1 MRELLKQAR
10 AGGYAVPSFCV
21 WSAESM
27 QVVLTAA
34 ERLRSPVILMAGPCE
49 MTLLSP
55 AQMAELYHEARLGT
69 HVPTALHLDHGDTP
83 ELCWACIEAG
93 FDAVMLDYSARPFA
107 ENVAALKAISER
119 AHAVGVTVEG
129 ELGAVGRVDDQTPE
143 GQHGSVLT
151 DPALAEEYV
160 RKTGVD
166 ALAVAIGNAHGIYT
180 RLPEFDIPRLEAIHR
195 RVDTALVLH
204 GGSGTP
210 DDVLQ
215 RSIGLGIAKVN
226 VASDLVRAL
235 QSSLLEKWARQ
246 PKSWPTTDLADAYRA
261 MEPAIVSW
269 IERLG
274 SAGKA

>member
-1 MRELLKQAR
+1 MRELLRKAR
-10 AGGYAVPSFCV
+10 ADGYAVPSFCV

-27 QVVLTAA
+27 HVVLSVA
-34 ERLRSPVILMAGPCE
+34 ERLRSPVLLMAGPCE
-49 MTLLSP
+49 LTLLTP
-55 AQMAELYHEARLGT
+55 AQIAGVYREVRRGYS
-69 HVPTALHLDHGDTP
+69 VPTAFHLDHGDTP

-93 FDAVMLDYSARPFA
+93 FDSVMLDYSARSFA
-107 ENVAALKAISER
+107 DNVAALRGVAAR
-119 AHAVGVTVEG
+119 AHPLGVTVEG
-129 ELGAVGRVDDQTPE
+129 ELGAVGRVDEGTPE

-151 DPALAEEYV
+151 DPSMAEEFV
-160 RKTGVD
+160 RETKVD

-195 RVDTALVLH
+195 RVDTPLVLH

-210 DDVLQ
+210 DEVL
-215 RSIGLGIAKVN
+215 RRAIRLGIAKVN

-235 QSSLLEKWARQ
+235 QRTLLDTWAQR
-246 PKSWPTTDLADAYRA
+246 PLSWPPTDLAAAYRA
-261 MEPAIVSW
+261 MDPVVAAW

>member
-1 MRELLKQAR
+1 MRELLQQAR
-10 AGGYAVPSFCV
+10 IGGYAVPSFCV

-27 QVVLTAA
+27 HLVLAAA

-49 MTLLSP
+49 MTLLNP
-55 AQMAELYHEARLGT
+55 AQMIGIYREVRRGYT
-69 HVPTALHLDHGDTP
+69 VPMAFHLDHGDTL
-83 ELCWACIEAG
+83 EICWACIEAG
-93 FDAVMLDYSARPFA
+93 FDAVMLDFSARSFA
-107 ENVAALKAISER
+107 DNVAALKAVSAR
-119 AHAVGVTVEG
+119 AHALGISVEG
-129 ELGAVGRVDDQTPE
+129 ELGAVGRVDEGTPE
-143 GQHGSVLT
+143 GQAGSVLT
-151 DPALAEEYV
+151 DPALAEEFV
-160 RKTGVD
+160 RETGVD

-195 RVDTALVLH
+195 RVDTSLVLH

-210 DDVLQ
+210 DAVL
-215 RSIGLGIAKVN
+215 RRAIGLGIAKVN

-235 QSSLLEKWARQ
+235 QSSLLTKWARQ

-261 MEPAIVSW
+261 MEPAVAAW